1 MESATD
7 QEHPDASAVIQSL
20 QECREAC
27 TVGYG
32 ERYPEPEASGLI
44 VEDNN
49 SATGIHHENRAS
61 EIGYDLTT
69 FGAGVVGVERFL
81 SVLHAVGLDPRG
93 DYVRVYR
100 DLGRGVDTDYAD
112 HFLHAWVNDD
122 ILVACSNNP
131 VTGTGCSENHRGQQ
145 GSAGYIGV
153 GGDEQ
158 LVEMAANRIDECSNS
173 KGKREGGL
181 FF

>member
-20 QECREAC
+20 QERREAC

-32 ERYPEPEASGLI
+32 DRYPEPEASGLV

-49 SATGIHHENRAS
+49 SATGIHHENRTS

-81 SVLHAVGLDPRG
+81 SVLHAVGLDPRD

-153 GGDEQ
+153 GGDGQ

>member
-1 MESATD
+1 MESEVN
-7 QEHPDASAVIQSL
+7 QEQPDATTVIQSL
-20 QECREAC
+20 QKRRDAC

-32 ERYPEPEASGLI
+32 DRYPESDVSGLV

-49 SATGIHHENRAS
+49 SATGIRHENRAS
-61 EIGYDLTT
+61 KIGYDLTT

-81 SVLHAVGLDPRG
+81 SVLHAVGLDPRD

-100 DLGRGVDTDYAD
+100 DLGRGVDTDYQD

-131 VTGTGCSENHRGQQ
+131 VTGEGCSKSHRGRK
-145 GSAGYIGV
+145 GNAGCIGV

-158 LVEMAANRIDECSNS
+158 LVEVATSRIDACSNS
-173 KGKREGGL
+173 KDKREGGL

>member
-1 MESATD
+1 MESAVN
-7 QEHPDASAVIQSL
+7 QEQLDASTVIQSL
-20 QECREAC
+20 RERREAC

-32 ERYPEPEASGLI
+32 ERYPESDVSGLV

-49 SATGIHHENRAS
+49 SATGIRHADQSS
-61 EIGYDLTT
+61 EVGYDITT

-81 SVLHAVGLDPRG
+81 SVLQVAGLDPCG

-100 DLGRGVDTDYAD
+100 DLGRGVDADYQD

-122 ILVACSNNP
+122 VLVACSNNP
-131 VTGTGCSENHRGQQ
+131 VTGEGCSKSHRGRK
-145 GSAGYIGV
+145 GNAGYIGV

-158 LVEMAANRIDECSNS
+158 LVEDAVTRIDAYSNS
-173 KGKREGGL
+173 KDKREGGL

>member
-1 MESATD
+1 MESIESQD
-7 QEHPDASAVIQSL
+7 SPDASAVIQSL
-20 QECREAC
+20 QKHREAC

-32 ERYPEPEASGLI
+32 DRYPESEASGLV

-49 SATGIHHENRAS
+49 SATGIHHENRTA

-69 FGAGVVGVERFL
+69 FGAGVVGIERFL
-81 SVLHAVGLDPRG
+81 SVLHTVGLNPCD

-112 HFLHAWVNDD
+112 HFLHAWVNSD

-153 GGDEQ
+153 GGNEQ
-158 LVEMAANRIDECSNS
+158 LVEDAAARIDACSNS